1 MTQLMSAPLQNTNAI
16 KSGSGPADSH
26 LHIRVPRSVKARWVR
41 AAAGA
46 KLSEWVIAALN
57 KRAE

>member
-1 MTQLMSAPLQNTNAI
+1 MSAPRKNTNAV

-26 LHIRVPRSVKARWVR
+26 LHIRVPRADKARWVR

-57 KRAE
+57 KRAK